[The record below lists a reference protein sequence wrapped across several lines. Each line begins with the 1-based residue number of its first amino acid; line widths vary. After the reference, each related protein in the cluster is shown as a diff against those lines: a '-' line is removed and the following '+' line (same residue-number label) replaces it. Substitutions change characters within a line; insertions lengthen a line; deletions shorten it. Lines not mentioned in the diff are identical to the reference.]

1 MRDIRHSKRQR
12 LPSASSA
19 YHRDLASW
27 LPHAVATLLILV
39 TFVVFWQVHSY
50 EFVLWDEGRF
60 AEAKQHFS
68 EVLRLDPNHAA
79 ARRFLAGG
87 VPPGNSTLGASN
99 PDTRP

>member
-27 LPHAVATLLILV
+27 LPYAVATFLILM

-50 EFVLWDEGRF
+50 EFVLWDDGQDVFENPYCQSLTFNNILAFWREPYAELYIQVGR
-60 AEAKQHFS
+60 
-68 EVLRLDPNHAA
+68 
-79 ARRFLAGG
+79 
-87 VPPGNSTLGASN
+87 ASC
-99 PDTRP
+99 RERV